1 VRIKSIVTKI
11 GIVVGYVIL
20 IPFAIFMLVA
30 ILPLIILTIAL
41 DWWRKLFMYLRHD
54 PPHRV
59 PKKYRIYNYSGY
71 PKGKKGL
78 REYFDKFV
86 TAIQKNAD
94 VTDISEIRLEELG
107 NNQGENA
114 DEYGFTFSVTIQTST
129 GKAHLEMQA
138 CGDTQGDDGVF
149 VALEDG
155 DVPLYLNVVY
165 TQNDGLRTV
174 FDVSGDHT
182 LEFLIASMQ
191 YGQVLSNA
199 GQIWTRLHKEVY
211 AVNYGVKSSEKSDRI
226 GNDYGYRK
234 AFSNAKAR
242 MYFFDRKY

>member
-1 VRIKSIVTKI
+1 
-11 GIVVGYVIL
+11 
-20 IPFAIFMLVA
+20 
-30 ILPLIILTIAL
+30 
-41 DWWRKLFMYLRHD
+41 
-54 PPHRV
+54 
-59 PKKYRIYNYSGY
+59 
-71 PKGKKGL
+71 
-78 REYFDKFV
+78 
-86 TAIQKNAD
+86 
-94 VTDISEIRLEELG
+94 
-107 NNQGENA
+107 
-114 DEYGFTFSVTIQTST
+114 
-129 GKAHLEMQA
+129 
-138 CGDTQGDDGVF
+138 
-149 VALEDG
+149 
-155 DVPLYLNVVY
+155 LNVVY